1 MKICLSNCRAMVCC
15 NSLAFRR
22 FSYQPRRTSS
32 EAKFPSRRLDCI
44 FYDPQHKLFFYTIYF
59 QYQSLFY
66 GTNINSVLWHKT
78 LTDYCSATLDIV
90 MLTSEFCNRQQ
101 LYLHRKCTK
110 FSKIFANQTLMQL
123 WSWSIRIDNL
133 SKHQTNVSRPR
144 HMFRSQYCHLQND
157 DETVFS
163 FELSEWKF
171 YKEYSSKQKFQ
182 HGER

>member
-1 MKICLSNCRAMVCC
+1 MKKCLSNCRVMVCC

-22 FSYQPRRTSS
+22 FSYQARMTSS

-90 MLTSEFCNRQQ
+90 MLWLPNFVLVSSCICIENVPNFQK
-101 LYLHRKCTK
+101 YLP
-110 FSKIFANQTLMQL
+110 
-123 WSWSIRIDNL
+123 IRL
-133 SKHQTNVSRPR
+133 SCSYGVGPS
-144 HMFRSQYCHLQND
+144 
-157 DETVFS
+157 V
-163 FELSEWKF
+163 
-171 YKEYSSKQKFQ
+171 
-182 HGER
+182 